1 MGIKL
6 HLHPVVNVPPIRVVV
21 QVFGM
26 NRTMSHEAE
35 GLRKIRKAEFGTQ
48 SASFITPAVQ
58 ICKSGTDF

>member
-1 MGIKL
+1 
-6 HLHPVVNVPPIRVVV
+6 VVV

-48 SASFITPAVQ
+48 SASLITPAVQ
-58 ICKSGTDF
+58 ICQSGTDF